1 MGNSITLSMCSQ
13 VSFLILKS
21 LIGIAWN
28 SLCKQTLLFLRWC
41 RGIPEASGFVGMGFM
56 HFFCQNSPFVDTT
69 QWHLQRF
76 RVSQYQVPFCQMLSN
91 GWPGVPCLCFESSTI
106 ETLGKWAYDRACEQT
121 LFQHSFLGV
130 ASFGM

>member
-56 HFFCQNSPFVDTT
+56 HFFLSKLSLCGYNTVAFAE
-69 QWHLQRF
+69 
-76 RVSQYQVPFCQMLSN
+76 VSSFAI
-91 GWPGVPCLCFESSTI
+91 SS
-106 ETLGKWAYDRACEQT
+106 A
-121 LFQHSFLGV
+121 FLPDV
-130 ASFGM
+130 V